1 MTIPFACDIF
11 LFVIDNVLSGVG
23 VENMNQE
30 ILKKDEKMSDWW
42 LGTVGLTFS
51 PVVISVIIDL
61 CAYGRVDFGG
71 LIGDGELIL
80 SAFLINAPSLLNYYN
95 AALNGNNCKNL
106 FCFQIIIS
114 FFQLIAYV
122 AVKVGPNRRAG
133 IIYIASGLCVGS
145 SVIASWI
152 GEKYLKKETRKE

>member
-1 MTIPFACDIF
+1 
-11 LFVIDNVLSGVG
+11 
-23 VENMNQE
+23 MNQE

-80 SAFLINAPSLLNYYN
+80 SAFLINAPSLLNYGN
-95 AALNGNNCKNL
+95 KSVSALSNTQIRRENFKGLGNGTPLYVSVEINL
-106 FCFQIIIS
+106 IS
-114 FFQLIAYV
+114 
-122 AVKVGPNRRAG
+122 K
-133 IIYIASGLCVGS
+133 
-145 SVIASWI
+145 
-152 GEKYLKKETRKE
+152 

>member
-1 MTIPFACDIF
+1 M
-11 LFVIDNVLSGVG
+11 IDNVLSGVG

-80 SAFLINAPSLLNYYN
+80 SAFLINAPSFDLNRKPSLQ
-95 AALNGNNCKNL
+95 AIFPFAFMGVD
-106 FCFQIIIS
+106 I
-114 FFQLIAYV
+114 YV
-122 AVKVGPNRRAG
+122 AIP
-133 IIYIASGLCVGS
+133 
-145 SVIASWI
+145 
-152 GEKYLKKETRKE
+152 

>member
-1 MTIPFACDIF
+1 M
-11 LFVIDNVLSGVG
+11 IDNVLSGVG